1 MSEQKKNILG
11 LTFEKL
17 KSEFLNFGFTILDAK
32 RVFPWIHVKLATS
45 FDEMSDLPKQTRE
58 KLEEFFSLE
67 KPICKILQ
75 KSLDGSRKALL
86 ELSDGNLTETVF
98 IPEKNRNTVCV
109 STQIGCAMKCKFC
122 YTGTQQFA
130 RNLTASEIMAQI
142 FFWKDMLKSEKFE
155 YASLSN
161 IVFMGMGEPLL
172 NFSNVSDALE
182 ILLAPK
188 AHNFS
193 RKKITVSTSG
203 IVTDDIIKLAKHGV
217 KLAISLHAP
226 NNQKRS
232 SIMPI
237 NNKYHIEEILDVAK
251 KYLTMSKT
259 DHITFEYLLLKNLN
273 DSREDAKQ
281 LVKLLHGI
289 RCKVNLIIFNAWPGS
304 ELQGSSRESADEFAK
319 FLIFRGLRATVRKSK
334 GEDILAACGQ
344 LKSAK

>member
-1 MSEQKKNILG
+1 
-11 LTFEKL
+11 
-17 KSEFLNFGFTILDAK
+17 
-32 RVFPWIHVKLATS
+32 
-45 FDEMSDLPKQTRE
+45 MSDVPKHTRE
-58 KLEEFFSLE
+58 QLEEFFSL
-67 KPICKILQ
+67 KRPICKILQ

-86 ELSDGNLTETVF
+86 ELADGNFTETVF

-122 YTGTQQFA
+122 YTGTQLFA
-130 RNLTASEIMAQI
+130 RNLTASEILAQI

-155 YASLSN
+155 YDSLSN

-172 NFSNVSDALE
+172 NFQNVSDTLE

-203 IVTDDIIKLAKHGV
+203 IVTNDIEKLAKHGV
-217 KLAISLHAP
+217 KLAISLHAS

-237 NNKYHIEEILDVAK
+237 NNKYHIEEILDAAK
-251 KYLTMSKT
+251 KYLTLSNT

-281 LVKLLHGI
+281 LVKVLHGI

-304 ELQGSSRESADEFAK
+304 ELHGSSRETADEFAK
-319 FLIFRGLRATVRKSK
+319 FLISRGLRATVRKSK